1 MAPKQQSNGPG
12 QATSSQAAGQTNVHS
27 GVSTAKLDNYVPVF
41 SNNMQDYREFRKR
54 CEIYRKKMQLGNRT
68 NEVVYNLVT
77 LMTGKAW
84 DLVEDMT
91 MEQMSGEDAYDL
103 LFTRLDRG
111 FRFDPLTELPDDFEQ
126 YFVKLQ
132 RKPHQ
137 TLQDYMNDYTRC
149 ERRLKVT
156 HNVELPEK
164 VRAWWFLRRSG
175 ITKEQRQ
182 LILTNTGTTGLTIEE
197 VMKSMSFILGQ
208 DSTLQSSS
216 STSRWSRPMGKP
228 VDTFYCDEDTQYDWP
243 AGSEDFA
250 IDPSPTYFGED
261 YEWDDWHEGSS
272 EQFDEVALAEHCEQV
287 YDVDEYDD
295 VLANYQDA
303 KAQMNALR
311 TSRGFY
317 PVVAM
322 LPSASG
328 SHPGGKSRKG
338 NSSKSKSK
346 GKGKPSSK
354 GGKSGNPKGRA
365 AAAMGS
371 GRQLCLRCGNAGH
384 WARNCPM
391 PPGSDKKRKIGDEP
405 EGGVNMVE
413 SVEPPVDTT
422 LSTEAFNIDI
432 EEDDFVGDDTAVQ
445 DGGAASVLGSAC
457 QIRKYLRFLLEQGYN
472 IHDIPMFHCEKGFK
486 YGNSMKETTNKCIV
500 LPVFLS
506 NSRIDVLTYVI
517 QGTAPIL
524 VGRPMLEKLGLIV
537 DYRSKQMK
545 WPDTD
550 WEDLPTGSKGEH
562 LLHLGKDI
570 RRCIAQEPTMVL
582 LPEDVESHVGE
593 PIEQGVQKLLEEV
606 MIAENAN
613 PALEPT
619 QTVTSAHTRRVNDG
633 IEEID
638 TVKRLHGHMLRKF
651 ERQAEEACRRE
662 DKIMRV
668 SQTINKETKC
678 RVIWEVFVGEGRTTK
693 HLSKF
698 PHVVTEVFS
707 LQTGWDFRIGS
718 HRSKFLQRL
727 REEEPDELLLAPM
740 CKLWSPIQ
748 ELNIARSEKYKQ
760 KLSEEREYN
769 HDTILTMCSV
779 AYQEQYKAGRNATL
793 EHPWLS
799 RAWYTRAFACLEEF
813 SYDAYVDQ
821 CMYGLK
827 VPDHQGEPELAKKPT
842 CFRTTKQ
849 SLADGLS
856 WACDGSHSHVPIE
869 GNAPGGQKRS
879 ALAESYPEELAK
891 RLAFLMQEENEP
903 ESVLAEEDGD
913 VEMIPV
919 EQQPQ
924 QLEAQAEVPDV
935 EQDILKYY
943 REYAEKEVDSVT
955 SNAQLRTQVGKA
967 AMNYVVRLHKN
978 LGHPGTDV
986 LCRMREEVQATDN
999 VMTAAKRYVCPK
1011 CYIRQG
1017 PAGVPPAAGL
1027 TARVFGE
1034 RLLADT
1040 AWIDTDDGRV
1050 CVMTLMD
1057 QATRYIAIR
1066 IMKSEQSID
1075 LVKGIERSWIKH
1087 FAVPKYLRVDEGK
1100 GFAAQYLRDWCSER
1114 HIVLEIA
1121 PAESHNWI
1129 GSIERKHQVVRRC

>member
-1 MAPKQQSNGPG
+1 
-12 QATSSQAAGQTNVHS
+12 QTNVHS

-322 LPSASG
+322 LPS
-328 SHPGGKSRKG
+328 
-338 NSSKSKSK
+338 
-346 GKGKPSSK
+346 
-354 GGKSGNPKGRA
+354 
-365 AAAMGS
+365 
-371 GRQLCLRCGNAGH
+371 
-384 WARNCPM
+384 
-391 PPGSDKKRKIGDEP
+391 
-405 EGGVNMVE
+405 GVNMVE

-651 ERQAEEACRRE
+651 ERQ
-662 DKIMRV
+662 
-668 SQTINKETKC
+668 
-678 RVIWEVFVGEGRTTK
+678 
-693 HLSKF
+693 
-698 PHVVTEVFS
+698 
-707 LQTGWDFRIGS
+707 
-718 HRSKFLQRL
+718 
-727 REEEPDELLLAPM
+727 
-740 CKLWSPIQ
+740 
-748 ELNIARSEKYKQ
+748 
-760 KLSEEREYN
+760 
-769 HDTILTMCSV
+769 
-779 AYQEQYKAGRNATL
+779 
-793 EHPWLS
+793 
-799 RAWYTRAFACLEEF
+799 
-813 SYDAYVDQ
+813 
-821 CMYGLK
+821 
-827 VPDHQGEPELAKKPT
+827 
-842 CFRTTKQ
+842 
-849 SLADGLS
+849 
-856 WACDGSHSHVPIE
+856 
-869 GNAPGGQKRS
+869 
-879 ALAESYPEELAK
+879 
-891 RLAFLMQEENEP
+891 EENEP

-999 VMTAAKRYVCPK
+999 VMTAAKRYVCPE

-1017 PAGVPPAAGL
+1017 PAGVPPAEDDISELAL
-1027 TARVFGE
+1027 KRARNAISIPVPDSDEDLFIDDAYIVEMESGTLPKGWRLIDGE
-1034 RLLADT
+1034 FELDEMFLAEVSEK
-1040 AWIDTDDGRV
+1040 R
-1050 CVMTLMD
+1050 MTLAEKEEMIKAKQQELRQYFDNKVWEFAELGQHQRSRLISARWVLVWKPPKEGEFQRRAKARLVLRGCEDPDYLNLEKASPTANKTSKMILLGTIFRGDVRAALLSGATFDREIIVKLPADCSAMLGAKGPTFMRMRKSAYGLCDAPLLWWREAD
-1057 QATRYIAIR
+1057 QRLRQLGLKRHRLCKCTYMMYNSATALVGLIILHVDDLLLSVNMKDKEAVQILQKVKSAFDFGKWQELSQKEDIIYCGGRIA
-1066 IMKSEQSID
+1066 K
-1075 LVKGIERSWIKH
+1075 KGET
-1087 FAVPKYLRVDEGK
+1087 
-1100 GFAAQYLRDWCSER
+1100 
-1114 HIVLEIA
+1114 
-1121 PAESHNWI
+1121 
-1129 GSIERKHQVVRRC
+1129 

>member
-1 MAPKQQSNGPG
+1 MAPKQQS
-12 QATSSQAAGQTNVHS
+12 GQTNVHS

-84 DLVEDMT
+84 DLAEDMT
-91 MEQMSGEDAYDL
+91 MEQMSGDDAYDL

-197 VMKSMSFILGQ
+197 V
-208 DSTLQSSS
+208 
-216 STSRWSRPMGKP
+216 
-228 VDTFYCDEDTQYDWP
+228 
-243 AGSEDFA
+243 
-250 IDPSPTYFGED
+250 
-261 YEWDDWHEGSS
+261 
-272 EQFDEVALAEHCEQV
+272 ALAEHCEQV

-317 PVVAM
+317 PV
-322 LPSASG
+322 
-328 SHPGGKSRKG
+328 
-338 NSSKSKSK
+338 
-346 GKGKPSSK
+346 
-354 GGKSGNPKGRA
+354 
-365 AAAMGS
+365 
-371 GRQLCLRCGNAGH
+371 
-384 WARNCPM
+384 
-391 PPGSDKKRKIGDEP
+391 
-405 EGGVNMVE
+405 
-413 SVEPPVDTT
+413 
-422 LSTEAFNIDI
+422 
-432 EEDDFVGDDTAVQ
+432 

-486 YGNSMKETTNKCIV
+486 YGNSMKETTNRCMV

-550 WEDLPTGSKGEH
+550 WEELPTGSKGEH

-593 PIEQGVQKLLEEV
+593 PIEQGAQKLLEEV

-633 IEEID
+633 VEEIE

-651 ERQAEEACRRE
+651 ERQAEEACRRG
-662 DKIMRV
+662 DKIMR
-668 SQTINKETKC
+668 
-678 RVIWEVFVGEGRTTK
+678 
-693 HLSKF
+693 
-698 PHVVTEVFS
+698 
-707 LQTGWDFRIGS
+707 
-718 HRSKFLQRL
+718 
-727 REEEPDELLLAPM
+727 EED
-740 CKLWSPIQ
+740 
-748 ELNIARSEKYKQ
+748 
-760 KLSEEREYN
+760 
-769 HDTILTMCSV
+769 
-779 AYQEQYKAGRNATL
+779 
-793 EHPWLS
+793 
-799 RAWYTRAFACLEEF
+799 
-813 SYDAYVDQ
+813 
-821 CMYGLK
+821 
-827 VPDHQGEPELAKKPT
+827 
-842 CFRTTKQ
+842 
-849 SLADGLS
+849 
-856 WACDGSHSHVPIE
+856 
-869 GNAPGGQKRS
+869 
-879 ALAESYPEELAK
+879 
-891 RLAFLMQEENEP
+891 EP

-943 REYAEKEVDSVT
+943 REDAEKEVDSVT

-986 LCRMREEVQATDN
+986 LCRMLEEAQATDN
-999 VMTAAKRYVCPK
+999 VMTAAKRYVCPE

-1040 AWIDTDDGRV
+1040 AWIDTDDGRI
-1050 CVMTLMD
+1050 
-1057 QATRYIAIR
+1057 QAKR
-1066 IMKSEQSID
+1066 
-1075 LVKGIERSWIKH
+1075 L
-1087 FAVPKYLRVDEGK
+1087 
-1100 GFAAQYLRDWCSER
+1100 AAQMAFLKADSDARLRR
-1114 HIVLEIA
+1114 AMQQNFKRTKHHIVVGQMCYYWRIQKIQRSGILQKNKCGEDQLA
-1121 PAESHNWI
+1121 AWLRRKMMKES
-1129 GSIERKHQVVRRC
+1129 S